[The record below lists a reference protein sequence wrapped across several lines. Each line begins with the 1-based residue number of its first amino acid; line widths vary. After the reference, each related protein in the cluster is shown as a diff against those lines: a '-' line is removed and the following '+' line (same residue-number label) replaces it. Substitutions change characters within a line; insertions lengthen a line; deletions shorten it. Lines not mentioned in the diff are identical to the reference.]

1 MVLRVSGHVY
11 DELHEEIVG
20 IVGEHHSIEA
30 RLIDHL
36 QRAERIK
43 LPQHRGQ
50 TSLFRYV
57 VDELGYSESVAYNLI
72 TVARKAREIPAMK
85 EEIRKGN
92 LSVSKLRKV
101 CPVINKENQGKW
113 IEDAK
118 TNNTREL
125 EMKVASEKTDHVKRA
140 SLRAVA
146 RDTLRLS
153 LDISS
158 ESRDKL
164 ERLKDVLC
172 SKKGRDCPLQEVLDF
187 ALETAIEKHDP
198 VCKAKRANKRRQKK
212 AESVRAQTSSSTCD
226 EKSSQQTKHS
236 ARGACPVTGESKEL
250 EMGNGEG
257 EKLALPGRRGG
268 NQRKPIP
275 ASVLHEV
282 RKRDRGQCT
291 FKDMLGR
298 RCTHSRWIHLHHIV
312 PVSQGGDDQATNLRT
327 LCSNHH
333 RIVHERLE
341 KAASCG

>member
-1 MVLRVSGHVY
+1 M
-11 DELHEEIVG
+11 
-20 IVGEHHSIEA
+20 GEHHSIEA

-36 QRAERIK
+36 QKAERIK
-43 LPQHRGQ
+43 LPQHRVH

-92 LSVSKLRKV
+92 LSVSKLRKI
-101 CPVINKENQGKW
+101 CPVINKENQRKW

-140 SLRAVA
+140 SLKAVA

-250 EMGNGEG
+250 EMGKAGV
-257 EKLALPGRRGG
+257 EKLSRSVR
-268 NQRKPIP
+268 NKRKPIP

-282 RKRDRGQCT
+282 NQRDRGQCT
-291 FKDMLGR
+291 FKDKQGR
-298 RCTHSRWIHLHHIV
+298 KCTQRRWLHTHHVI
-312 PVSQGGDDQATNLRT
+312 PVSEGGDNQPSNLRN

-333 RIVHERLE
+333 RIIHERLE
-341 KAASCG
+341 KNIHHPLP